1 MYGLKLNYLHCSHCR
16 LAFIKHLLVLKGGQ
30 NSLQKRHLNS
40 YILSLEREIYV
51 IHGTCGHFKYLIIQ
65 YLHLKKTNS
74 RFQMFHLF
82 QNHVNYT
89 WNFRAWEK
97 CLQPTSWVV
106 QCYTWK
112 AKSSSSQQAIIL
124 CPEAWDLIT
133 PIIIL
138 ACIDT
143 DVING
148 CSLSN
153 PF

>member
-40 YILSLEREIYV
+40 YILSLERNI
-51 IHGTCGHFKYLIIQ
+51 CLIWYMWAFQISH
-65 YLHLKKTNS
+65 YSISSSEKKNS
-74 RFQMFHLF
+74 TFQMFHLF